1 MTRQRDFK
9 ALVRERMAKTGE
21 RYSAARAQLLIKQT
35 TRPPSSQP
43 GVLRGYDRFG
53 GVQAGTSAVANALRH
68 AGIAFPITSSPY
80 PEAMVNGFCGGPGF
94 LYAVFEYKGWP
105 PILSLAFQSRSMPDA
120 YIAEGLDRLG
130 VRIAQHETVSKVA
143 AQKRLDEL
151 ISNGTAAIC
160 VVDIA
165 SLPWYG
171 LPKEFIGG
179 GPHVVTVA
187 GRRGNTYWLDDRVSY
202 AVPVEREVLANAR
215 AAYRKAKN
223 RLATVEGANSRVD
236 LHRSIAAAIAATAKR
251 YTEPAV
257 PKSFWSNCGFSGLAK
272 WRQLLT
278 DRKDKK
284 GWPMLFPDGARAYA
298 GLQRTY
304 ESIECHAAPGAG
316 RAFYAEFLES
326 AASILSRPALAS
338 AASAYRTAAAE
349 WSALAGLIAHAPD
362 KALREAC
369 VAADR
374 RLELGDG
381 TDASAARGSVERWAR
396 RIELAQECRLSK
408 DDALALY
415 GEMAAVLDRI
425 GAAERAAVDVMRT

>member
-35 TRPPSSQP
+35 APSSSSQP
-43 GVLRGYDRFG
+43 GLLRGYDRFG
-53 GVQAGTSAVANALRH
+53 GIQAGTSAVTNALRH
-68 AGIAFPITSSPY
+68 AGVTFPITSGAY
-80 PEAMVNGFCGGPGF
+80 TEAIVNGLCGGPGF
-94 LYAVFEYKGWP
+94 LYAVFEYRGWP

-130 VRIAQHETVSKVA
+130 VQIDQRETTSKAA
-143 AQKRLDEL
+143 AQKTLDDV
-151 ISNGTAAIC
+151 ISHGTAAIC

-165 SLPWYG
+165 SLPWSG

-187 GRRGNTYWLDDRVSY
+187 GRNGNMYWLDDRVSHP
-202 AVPVEREVLANAR
+202 VPVEREVLADAR

-223 RLATVEGANSRVD
+223 RLATLEKADRRVD
-236 LHRSIAAAIAATAKR
+236 ARRSIAAAIAATAKR

-257 PKSFWSNCGFSGLAK
+257 PRSFWSNCGFNGLAK
-272 WRQLLT
+272 WRQMLI

-284 GWPMLFPDGARAYA
+284 SWPVLFTEGARAYA
-298 GLQRTY
+298 GLQRAY

-316 RAFYAEFLES
+316 RAFYAEFLDS
-326 AASILSRPALAS
+326 AATILERPTLAS
-338 AASAYRTAAAE
+338 AAAAYRTAAAE
-349 WSALAGLIAHAPD
+349 WSSMAGLIAGAPD
-362 KALREAC
+362 KALRAAC
-369 VAADR
+369 AVADR

-381 TDASAARGSVERWAR
+381 TDAAAAKDSVERWTR
-396 RIELAQECRLSK
+396 RLELAQECRLSK
-408 DDALALY
+408 DDAMSLY
-415 GEMAAVLDRI
+415 SEMAGVLGKI
-425 GAAERAAVDVMRT
+425 LEAERTAVEAMRI

>member
-21 RYSAARAQLLIKQT
+21 RYSAARAQLLTKQT
-35 TRPPSSQP
+35 APSSSLQP
-43 GVLRGYDRFG
+43 GLVSGYDRFG
-53 GVQAGTSAVANALRH
+53 GLQPGTSAVVNALRH
-68 AGIAFPITSSPY
+68 AGITFTITNGPY
-80 PEAMVNGFCGGPGF
+80 TEAIVNGLCGGPGF

-105 PILSLAFQSRSMPDA
+105 PILSLAFQSRSMPDT
-120 YIAEGLDRLG
+120 YIEDGLDRLG
-130 VRIAQHETVSKVA
+130 VLINQHETTSKAA
-143 AQKRLDEL
+143 AQKTLDQA

-171 LPKEFIGG
+171 LPQEFVGG

-187 GRRGNTYWLDDRVSY
+187 GRTGDTYWIDDRVSHP
-202 AVPVEREVLANAR
+202 VPVESDVLANAR

-223 RLATVEGANSRVD
+223 RLVTVKGANPRVD
-236 LHRSIAAAIAATAKR
+236 SRRSITAAIAATAKR

-257 PKSFWSNCGFSGLAK
+257 PKSFWTNCGFSGLVK
-272 WRQLLT
+272 WRQMLT
-278 DRKDKK
+278 DRKDRKS
-284 GWPMLFPDGARAYA
+284 WPTVFPDGARAYA
-298 GLQRTY
+298 GLQRAY

-326 AASILSRPALAS
+326 AASILARPALAS
-338 AASAYRTAAAE
+338 AASAYHTAGAE
-349 WSALAGLIAHAPD
+349 WSSLAGLIASAPD

-381 TDASAARGSVERWAR
+381 TEAVVTKNSVERWAR

-408 DDALALY
+408 DDALGLY
-415 GEMAAVLDRI
+415 GEMAAVLERI
-425 GAAERAAVDVMRT
+425 IEAERTAVAALQE